1 MSVPPPELFTRAV
14 AAADAE
20 GRLPVPDQVQWET
33 FPFESGSLFVKPLE
47 PPVLPEPPR
56 GGEGGAPCLRCER
69 PEEGVAWS
77 DERWVLA
84 GLGDPGGLPLLAVLM
99 PRDHVDLEALDD
111 ELAADLGLLMVQV
124 SRAVQALRGIGRVH
138 VCKWGDGLAHLHVFF
153 MARPAGM
160 LQLRGSNL
168 ALWEEMLPRVPQAEL
183 DADLL
188 AVAELLAAARGGR
201 VHEPPAH

>member
-1 MSVPPPELFTRAV
+1 MPVPPQELFARAL

-20 GRLPVPDQVQWET
+20 GRLSVPEQAMWET
-33 FPFESGSLFVKPLE
+33 FPFEPGSLVVKSLE

-56 GGEGGAPCLRCER
+56 GGEAGAPCRRCEH
-69 PEEGVAWS
+69 PEAGVAWS

-84 GLGDPGGLPLLAVLM
+84 GLGDAGGLPLVAVLM
-99 PRDHVDLEALDD
+99 PRDHVDLDGLDD

-124 SRAVQALRGIGRVH
+124 TRAVQTLRGVGRVH

-153 MARPAGM
+153 MARPAGL

-188 AVAELLAAARGGR
+188 AVAGLLAAARGGR
-201 VHEPPAH
+201 MHEPAGP